1 MANRVPQMTEEE
13 RRKLQEEEMRRN
25 QQMME
30 ADDMARDDNPNR
42 DYTNSPDRRDTLSDY
57 MQGNVAPMEEKP
69 IFDKKHN
76 TLSTDKI
83 GVDQIRK
90 ARETLKKYKEGKSKL
105 EDKIVKN
112 EQWYKMRHWSQIDL
126 KNPYDPK
133 PSSGWL
139 FNCIIS
145 KHADFMD
152 SVPSPVVLPRE
163 SGDRDEAK
171 MLSSII
177 PVIMEQ
183 NDFEATY
190 AAEADYKLK
199 HGTGVYGCFW
209 DSSKLNGLGDI
220 TIKSVDML
228 SLFWEPG
235 ITDIQQSRNLF
246 SVELVDNDV
255 LEEQFE
261 VTKGLLKSGQDDSTL
276 KTYIHD
282 DTIDTSNKSL
292 VIDWYYKRMQN
303 GRQVLHYCKFVD
315 EIVLYA
321 TENDTKQPTKM
332 ELQPVI
338 NSAGQQVIDEE
349 GLPMM
354 ENIEVPY
361 GEPMSV
367 RGWYDHGMYPY
378 VFDVLFPEA
387 GTPVGF
393 GFVDVCKDSQTTID
407 VLNNAIEKNAIW
419 GANPRYFER
428 IEGSINEEEFLDPS
442 KPIVHVSGNL
452 GADSISPIVHNGL
465 DGNYLTFINNK
476 IEEMKETAGNRD
488 TANGGTT
495 SGVTA
500 ASAIAAMQE
509 QSGKTSRDMI
519 KTTYNSYRK
528 LIIMVIELIRQFYDK
543 KRKFRIMGNN
553 GQEEYVEYDNANLQ
567 PIDQGEEFGVD
578 MGYRLP
584 VFDVKVSA
592 QKENLYTQ
600 ISQNEMALQFY
611 NAGFFNPQMTDQ
623 VLACM
628 DMMEFQGKD
637 EVVQKIAQN
646 GGMYQQIQQMQ
657 AQMLQMA
664 EMIDAQNGSN
674 LSGQMAA
681 GITGQE
687 VAPSGVSGDSI
698 NSLGFNPN
706 EEGTHMSNAREQSL
720 ASTAPR

>member
-1 MANRVPQMTEEE
+1 MSEDEKKRLQDEEIK
-13 RRKLQEEEMRRN
+13 R
-25 QQMME
+25 QQMEKEMS
-30 ADDMARDDNPNR
+30 ARDEDNPNTQF
-42 DYTNSPDRRDTLSDY
+42 TNTPDKSVTLNDY
-57 MQGNVAPMEEKP
+57 MQGNVAPNIDKP
-69 IFDKKHN
+69 MYDKKHN
-76 TLSTDKI
+76 TLSNDKI

-90 ARETLKKYKEGKSKL
+90 ATETLKKYKQGKSKL
-105 EDKIVKN
+105 EDRIVKN
-112 EQWYKMRHWSQIDL
+112 ELWYKMRHWSQIDL
-126 KNPYDPK
+126 ENPHDPK
-133 PSSGWL
+133 PASGWL

-152 SVPSPVVLPRE
+152 SVPAPVVLPRE
-163 SGDRDEAK
+163 SGDKDEAT

-177 PVIMEQ
+177 PVILEQ

-190 AAEADYKLK
+190 SDESNYKLK

-209 DSSKLNGLGDI
+209 DSNKLNGLGDI
-220 TIKSVDML
+220 TIKSVDIL

-255 LEEQFE
+255 LEEQFP
-261 VTKGLLKSGQDDSTL
+261 VVKGLLKQGKDSTL
-276 KTYIHD
+276 KSYIHD
-282 DTIDTSNKSL
+282 ENIDTSNKSL
-292 VIDWYYKRMQN
+292 VVDWYYKRMQN
-303 GRQVLHYCKFVD
+303 GRQVLHYCKYVD

-332 ELQPVI
+332 ELQPVV
-338 NSAGQQVIDEE
+338 SSEGQQVIDEE

-354 ENIEVPY
+354 ENVEVPY

-387 GTPVGF
+387 GMPVGF
-393 GFVDVCKDSQTTID
+393 GFVDVCKDSQTSID

-419 GANPRYFER
+419 GANPRYFSR

-452 GADSISPIVHNGL
+452 GADSITPIVHNGI

-543 KRKFRIMGNN
+543 KRKFRILGQN
-553 GQEEYVEYDNANLQ
+553 GQEDFVEYDNANLQ
-567 PIDQGEEFGVD
+567 PIDQGMEFGVD

-637 EVVQKIAQN
+637 EVVQKISQN
-646 GGMYQQIQQMQ
+646 GGMYQQIQMMQ

-664 EMIDAQNGSN
+664 EMIDAQNGTN

-681 GITGQE
+681 GITGEE

-698 NSLGFNPN
+698 DSLGFNPN
-706 EEGTHMSNAREQSL
+706 EESKHMTNAREESL
-720 ASTAPR
+720 NSSAPR